1 MTDWSADPWFAEH
14 AWVAPRVGE
23 PRRSGF
29 KSLRPH
35 AFSIP
40 PIGAVRPRSRANPS
54 RGFKEANFL
63 PPRGIPMPIDRR
75 RLLQVV
81 AVLRAVC
88 ADPTIVVRGTV
99 RGMNPG
105 LPGPDWPLGNRS
117 VGPNLAETR

>member
-40 PIGAVRPRSRANPS
+40 PIGAVGPRSRADPS

-63 PPRGIPMPIDRR
+63 PPRGIPMLIDRR
-75 RLLQVV
+75 RLFQVV
-81 AVLRAVC
+81 AVLRAVFAC
-88 ADPTIVVRGTV
+88 DTIVAGTTV
-99 RGMNPG
+99 LGMQGG
-105 LPGPDWPLGNRS
+105 LLLPKCP
-117 VGPNLAETR
+117 